1 MKLFLIYVISFI
13 SISSF
18 GQTVSDRTITIYPN
32 LSFQNYEHFK
42 RLILNS
48 PDSPVEYLD
57 GFNFEWGY
65 TYKVSVRETKLKSP
79 LTDGSQYEYV
89 LKHIISKTKVPD
101 TAQFKLFI
109 DQSRYDHNVDS
120 SEQSINIILK
130 LINDST
136 YLYFDKVE
144 IEVPENLK
152 MLFNQIVEGKTTKV
166 GHFMFINEKRI
177 RLLHL

>member
-1 MKLFLIYVISFI
+1 MKLFLIHVIAFI

-18 GQTVSDRTITIYPN
+18 GQTVSDRTITIDPN

-48 PDSPVEYLD
+48 PDSPIEYLD
-57 GFNFEWGY
+57 GFNFELGY

-89 LKHIISKTKVPD
+89 LNHIISKTKAPD
-101 TAQFKLFI
+101 TTQFKLFL
-109 DQSRYDHNVDS
+109 DQSRYDHKVDS
-120 SEQSINIILK
+120 SEQSINLILK

-136 YLYFDKVE
+136 YIYFDKVE

-152 MLFNQIVEGKTTKV
+152 MLFNQIVEGKTSRV
-166 GHFMFINEKRI
+166 GHFIFINEKRI
-177 RLLHL
+177 RLVHL